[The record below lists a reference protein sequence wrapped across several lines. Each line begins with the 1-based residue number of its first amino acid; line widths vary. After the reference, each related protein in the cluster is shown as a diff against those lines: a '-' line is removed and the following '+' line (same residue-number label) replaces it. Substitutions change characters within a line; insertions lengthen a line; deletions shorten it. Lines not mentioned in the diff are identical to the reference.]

1 MAKLKD
7 SQLVLA
13 VEDLDFDSGNINRRR
28 CDEGEESSLL
38 RNGFGKNDEGQFDC
52 FLDPVSLERLPWYTR
67 PSVSQ
72 SQYCHLVFLF

>member
-13 VEDLDFDSGNINRRR
+13 VEDLDSDSGSVNRRR
-28 CDEGEESSLL
+28 YDEGEESPLL
-38 RNGFGKNDEGQFDC
+38 RNGFGNNEGEFDC

-72 SQYCHLVFLF
+72 S